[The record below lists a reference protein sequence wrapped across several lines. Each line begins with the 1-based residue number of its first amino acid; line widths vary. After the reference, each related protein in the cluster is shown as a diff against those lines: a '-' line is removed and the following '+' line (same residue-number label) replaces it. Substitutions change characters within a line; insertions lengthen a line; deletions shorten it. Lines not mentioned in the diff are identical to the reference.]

1 MNTRSE
7 IRYKKRVE
15 VVAAVQR
22 GEQPAVVARVYNIP
36 LRTVFDWLA
45 RYRNG
50 GWDALKD
57 KPRSGRPRKVN
68 GKVMCWLYDVI
79 TRGHPDQYQFDF
91 CLWTLNIIRSLLE
104 EQWGI
109 SLSKSSIS
117 RLLWQM
123 GLSPQRPIFKAV
135 QQDPKAVDAYLRK
148 RYPELREQA
157 RRTGAEIVFLDEAA
171 FRSDHHS
178 GTTWGPIGKTPVIGE
193 HRGRFGYNAITAV
206 SANGKMYFEV
216 FDGRMDQSGFISFLQ
231 KLCQDIGRPTIVIT
245 DRASYHRGK
254 EVKAYVATTEGKL
267 TLEFLPA
274 RSPELN
280 PSEQVWNRAK
290 DRLGRMIIRNKAEME
305 NLLTKTLDSIQSS
318 INIVKS
324 FFRLEHTRYAALMG

>member
-15 VVAAVQR
+15 VVEAVQR
-22 GEQPAVVARVYNIP
+22 GEQPAVVARVHNIP

-157 RRTGAEIVFLDEAA
+157 RRNGAEIVFVDEAA

-193 HRGRFGYNAITAV
+193 HRGRFGYNAIRAV

-216 FDGRMDQSGFISFLQ
+216 FDERMDQSGFISFLQ

-245 DRASYHRGK
+245 DRASYHTGK
-254 EVKAYVATTEGKL
+254 EVKAYVTATEGKL

-290 DRLGRMIIRNKAEME
+290 NRLGRMIIRNKAEME
-305 NLLTKTLDSIQSS
+305 NLLTKTLDAIQSS

-324 FFRLEHTRYAALMG
+324 FFRLEHTRYAAAIG

>member
-68 GKVMCWLYDVI
+68 AKVMCWLYDVI